1 MQVGDAMRTSE
12 HGFTLVELL
21 IVVAI
26 IGILAGIT
34 AHHVLAAKA
43 AANEASAV
51 GTIRA
56 VHSAQIAYS
65 SSCASN
71 NYATSLSE
79 LVTGRFVSPDV
90 GLPSKSGY
98 TFDLTNTLGIN
109 GPTDCNGGTSSS
121 AYYASAT
128 PVSNLTGIRAFAT
141 NQFGGIW
148 QDTTGTPP
156 AEPFTV
162 GGTVSPLQGR

>member
-1 MQVGDAMRTSE
+1 MRNSE

-34 AHHVLAAKA
+34 AHHVLAAKV

-51 GTIRA
+51 GTMRA
-56 VHSAQIAYS
+56 VHSGEVSYS
-65 SSCASN
+65 ASCAPGS
-71 NYATSLSE
+71 YTTSIAQ
-79 LVTGRFVSPDV
+79 LVSGRFVSPDV

-98 TFDLTNTLGIN
+98 VFEITNALGVA
-109 GPTDCNGGTSSS
+109 GPTDCNGDPSSTV
-121 AYYASAT
+121 YYLTGT
-128 PVSNLTGIRAFAT
+128 PVSNMTGTRAFAT

-156 AEPFTV
+156 VEPFTPSS
-162 GGTVSPLQGR
+162 TVMPLQGK